1 MPRNYLDASLDQRG
15 PLSKLYSTSV
25 GDGLLY
31 PSDLADLEH
40 FAVFRIR
47 ERQFETS
54 SLRTTSK
61 PATSYSQNIFL
72 PMPAQLQTGYSVNYQ
87 NSELG
92 GGGAAIVRGGGAV
105 MQAIQDYSN
114 TGSVQKL
121 VDAGASAL
129 DGFVSDPLGAVG
141 GALATAGEFAAR
153 EFVSS
158 NEVGRAGASIVNL
171 ASNPY
176 QAVFFTS
183 PNFRTHS
190 FSYTLF
196 AKNKQESDSIRNIIR
211 AFKSAMLPT
220 LEKTGFF
227 FKYPKVFEIE
237 FRHDDYL
244 FEIGTSAMTQFDVN
258 YHGEGTASYFDET
271 KAPTN
276 VQITMSFQELNI
288 LTAEDVDGISTSSEL
303 GNRR

>member
-87 NSELG
+87 NSEIG
-92 GGGAAIVRGGGAV
+92 GGGAALLKTGGGAFAAGV
-105 MQAIQDYSN
+105 EAFSEGGNIQN
-114 TGSVQKL
+114 L
-121 VDAGASAL
+121 VDAGMNL
-129 DGFVSDPLGAVG
+129 VG
-141 GALATAGEFAAR
+141 DLNVESIETGLQAGKEFAAR

>member
-1 MPRNYLDASLDQRG
+1 MTSTRYLDASLDQTG
-15 PLSKLYSTSV
+15 PLAKLYSTSV
-25 GDGLLY
+25 QDGLLY

-54 SLRTTSK
+54 SLKTVSR
-61 PATSYSQNIFL
+61 PATIFSQNIFL
-72 PMPAQLQTGYSVNYQ
+72 PMPAQLQTGYGVNYQ
-87 NSELG
+87 NAELG
-92 GGGAAIVRGGGAV
+92 GQGAAAVKATGATI
-105 MQAIQDYSN
+105 AAAAQDASVSGN
-114 TGSVQKL
+114 VQKL
-121 VDAGASAL
+121 IEAGQSVMDNFGL
-129 DGFVSDPLGAVG
+129 DSVT
-141 GALATAGEFAAR
+141 GALKTGGEFAAR
-153 EFVSS
+153 EYVAT
-158 NEVGRAGASIVNL
+158 NEIGRAGASVANF

-196 AKNKQESDSIRNIIR
+196 AKNKQESDSIRQIIR
-211 AFKSAMLPT
+211 AFKTAMLPG
-220 LEKTGFF
+220 LPRTGMFF
-227 FKYPKVFEIE
+227 SYPKVFEIE

-244 FEIGTSAMTQFDVN
+244 FEIGTSALTQFDVN

-276 VQITMSFQELNI
+276 VQISMSFQELNI
-288 LTAEDVDGISTSSEL
+288 LTSEDVDGISNSSEF
-303 GNRR
+303 GNRK